1 MIIRLIILT
10 LICMALLSVGA
21 VATAVDLP
29 IDIDLITQDGRSGE
43 AHTAGRNVEVLTPS
57 AGEISRAINEH
68 FTQRRDMKLTDL
80 FTEYGS
86 GLLSKYEQITRTAY
100 SFALF
105 SEPTNFSGMRAVA
118 EEDFIPTWL
127 IVIIFVFSAVCGF
140 ILAAILKQRKR
151 GKNVH

>member
-1 MIIRLIILT
+1 MTIRRIILT
-10 LICMALLSVGA
+10 LICMALLSAGA
-21 VATAVDLP
+21 VAGAVDLP
-29 IDIDLITQDGRSGE
+29 IDIELITQEAGTGE

-86 GLLSKYEQITRTAY
+86 GLLSKYEQITSAAY

-105 SEPTNFSGMRAVA
+105 AEPANFSGMRAAA
-118 EEDFIPTWL
+118 EEEFMPTWL
-127 IVIIFVFSAVCGF
+127 IVIIFVFSAVGGF
-140 ILAAILKQRKR
+140 VLAAILKQRKR
-151 GKNVH
+151 GTNVH